1 MQKLKEFPSLKTYLT
16 PTPESCFLQISLI
29 SDNQPILEKS
39 SFPFLEVTQS
49 DPLHRLIKG
58 QFVSE
63 AYSEI
68 QKVFLLIQRDNYLF
82 KRDELSPLTNLTIEQ
97 SWQRALRKHWQAKS
111 SIFLAPPIVENNEI
125 IGPWAPLLFCK
136 KQKLFFPNLCPRCGK
151 VLELCRE
158 DVLLAEYKLAAYSS
172 SLERYLYCPSCFKE
186 GEKEFFTYASNH
198 GDPPYVKDRFALF
211 DTLVNLLAS
220 EINKDLFPCHVC
232 REQLECFG
240 AKNLGPSRLTP
251 FSFYPFYM
259 LIFKAQ
265 CLNAQDFILLL
276 GGAQEEELR
285 EELRLKREVG
295 RAESLKSFLQ
305 DKTQQTN
312 HIFIGQDN
320 FFGEVLL
327 LKLAFL
333 YGVMQKLWGKN
344 DSFNEAELRYSL
356 ERIWVDLPS
365 ANGLLPTFWNFQVE
379 IIDLPNS
386 FSLGSFA
393 NLRANESFYFLGQ
406 LWFYTLLTNKN
417 QKVYQVYAALEKAKE
432 VFPKAETFSFAD
444 FSPVFKP
451 QNIFWNPEDQRVPA
465 HFLNLW
471 EEALRL
477 GWSLLRWSWQEKAVF
492 CPEKFLAELVK
503 LKEKV
508 KDHLFQFK
516 VVQVRPASGEEDV
529 ALSRILKNIL
539 AEWTRAES
547 ISGAEVTETVILAP
561 GKEKREITS
570 PASALEPAETV
581 IITQEDY
588 KPSQPPATP
597 DLTEE
602 AFQTV
607 ILRPE
612 PKKQEKLSA
621 PSARGAEEEA
631 VETVILKPQTSPTED
646 LGAETVIISPPA
658 KPSGAPR
665 RPPAEKLPKE
675 ETEKTGNSMRAEKEE
690 IEADLLSETVIIQ
703 PKRTS
708 EKGKYGGK
716 K

>member
-1 MQKLKEFPSLKTYLT
+1 MQKFKEFPSLKPYLT
-16 PTPESCFLQISLI
+16 PTPGSCFLQISLI
-29 SDNQPILEKS
+29 SANEPILEKS
-39 SFPFLEVTQS
+39 SFPFIEVTQS
-49 DPLHRLIKG
+49 DPLHRLLKG
-58 QFVSE
+58 QFISG

-97 SWQRALRKHWQAKS
+97 SWQRALHKHWQAKS
-111 SIFLAPPIVENNEI
+111 SIFLANPIGEKNEI

-136 KQKLFFPNLCPRCGK
+136 KQKAFFPNLCPRCGK
-151 VLELCRE
+151 DLELCRE
-158 DVLLAEYKLAAYSS
+158 DDLLAEYKLAAYSS

-186 GEKEFFTYASNH
+186 GEKEFFTYTSDQ
-198 GDPPYVKDRFALF
+198 GDPPYVKDRFALLGA
-211 DTLVNLLAS
+211 LVNLFSL
-220 EINKDLFPCHVC
+220 EINENLFPCCVC
-232 REQLECFG
+232 PEQLECFG
-240 AKNLGPSRLTP
+240 GRNLGPTRLTF

-265 CLNAQDFILLL
+265 CLNAQDFIILL
-276 GGAQEEELR
+276 GGAQEGELQEELK
-285 EELRLKREVG
+285 LKREIG
-295 RAESLKSFLQ
+295 RAESLKPFFQ
-305 DKTQQTN
+305 DRTQQAN

-333 YGVMQKLWGKN
+333 CGVMQKLWGKN
-344 DSFNEAELRYSL
+344 NFFGEAELRYSL

-365 ANGLLPTFWNFQVE
+365 ANKLLPTFWNFQVE

-386 FSLGSFA
+386 FPLGSFS
-393 NLRANESFYFLGQ
+393 NLLATESFYFLGQ
-406 LWFYTLLTNKN
+406 LWFYTLLANKK
-417 QKVYQVYAALEKAKE
+417 QKVYQVYSALEKVKE
-432 VFPKAETFSFAD
+432 VIPTAETFSFAD

-451 QNIFWNPEDQRVPA
+451 KNIFWNPEGHQVPA
-465 HFLNLW
+465 HFVTLW

-477 GWSLLRWSWQEKAVF
+477 GWSLLRWSWQEKSVF
-492 CPEKFLAELVK
+492 SPEKFLAELVD

-508 KDHLFQFK
+508 KDHLFQVKMAQARSVPF
-516 VVQVRPASGEEDV
+516 EEDG

-539 AEWTRAES
+539 AEWVRVEGV
-547 ISGAEVTETVILAP
+547 SGAEATETVILTP
-561 GKEKREITS
+561 GKEKQEIPS
-570 PASALEPAETV
+570 PASVLEPAETV
-581 IITQEDY
+581 IITKEEY
-588 KPSQPPATP
+588 KASRPPAAP

-602 AFQTV
+602 VIQTV

-612 PKKQEKLSA
+612 PKKQEKPSA
-621 PSARGAEEEA
+621 PSGRGESEEA
-631 VETVILKPQTSPTED
+631 VETVIIKPQVSPAED

-658 KPSGAPR
+658 KHRGAQQK
-665 RPPAEKLPKE
+665 PPAEKLPKE
-675 ETEKTGNSMRAEKEE
+675 ETEETVTSMRAEKEE